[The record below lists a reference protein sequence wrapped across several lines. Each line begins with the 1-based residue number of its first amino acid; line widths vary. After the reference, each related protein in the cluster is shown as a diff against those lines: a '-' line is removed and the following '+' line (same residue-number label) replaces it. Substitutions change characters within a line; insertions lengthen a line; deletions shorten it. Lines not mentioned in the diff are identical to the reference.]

1 MLTSVDNGRV
11 RLDRMLNR
19 GNLMNL
25 FNFALK
31 DWGSNNL
38 GKGGGLDVGIYSKCE
53 IPSKYEREEGIAIQV
68 TLRASPI
75 TDTIVSPEPWMRLSM
90 AATAVASPA

>member
-11 RLDRMLNR
+11 RLDWMLNR

-31 DWGSNNL
+31 DWGSSNL

-53 IPSKYEREEGIAIQV
+53 IPSKHEGGGGGGG
-68 TLRASPI
+68 
-75 TDTIVSPEPWMRLSM
+75 LS
-90 AATAVASPA
+90 SK